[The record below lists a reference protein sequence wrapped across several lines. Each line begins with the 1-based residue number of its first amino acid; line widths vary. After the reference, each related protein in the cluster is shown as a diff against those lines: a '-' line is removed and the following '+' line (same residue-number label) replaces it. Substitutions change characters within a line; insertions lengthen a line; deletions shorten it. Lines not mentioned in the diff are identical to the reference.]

1 MREDP
6 DLGTK
11 MKIHRKEAAE
21 NAGSFRAF
29 LYLLRHGKLA
39 WWLILAGELVSLGA
53 GSVALQFTNRMS
65 DLVAGDF
72 SMPTLYRFIWMT
84 ILYAVFTGLSNVM
97 MTVAQ
102 TKSVQRLRTALWDK
116 MMHMKLSSKAA
127 KKASE
132 MVSAINADATLSMQY
147 IIMSLIG
154 IPAAVYFV
162 IMAAVQAAQMSTRFL
177 IPIFCLVP
185 VYLLYAAFVGR
196 WNQRTNHIVRVRIGG
211 LTGFLSERLRN
222 LDLLKAYGAEEEE
235 KRRGDETAEKLYREN
250 VRLRLI
256 NTITTVYI
264 LAFDAVCVVMAI
276 LFGSAMIRKGTLR
289 PAEWANFFLLLP
301 MVNNMLRSASGMWV
315 NVKGGIGFTAR
326 IAELLKTA
334 EEEGGS
340 LKAPEHGTLQA
351 EHLSFSY
358 GEKEVLHEV
367 SFAVPEGKMTAII
380 GRSGS
385 GKTTLLNLL
394 EGFYQPKSGRILYGG
409 TDISAFSLESYRS
422 RIAYVQQ
429 DSGMFSGTIREAL
442 LYGIDRQV
450 TDEEIMQALKK
461 VRVYEDVNS
470 FPGGLQAKVA
480 IWGGSLSGGQK
491 QKLVIARELL
501 RDSEIILLDEPT
513 ASLDL
518 EARKVVFAAVREAF
532 KGKTLV
538 AVTHELQ
545 TIRDADNIIM
555 VDQGGVLAEG
565 SHEELMQRCSAY
577 RELVLECAYEEEV
590 EGR

>member
-1 MREDP
+1 MSP
-6 DLGTK
+6 NK
-11 MKIHRKEAAE
+11 SNIKKEPE
-21 NAGSFRAF
+21 GSAGSFRSF

-39 WWLILAGELVSLGA
+39 WWLIILGEAVSLGA

-84 ILYAVFTGLSNVM
+84 ALYAVFTGLSNVM
-97 MTVAQ
+97 MTVAL
-102 TKSVQRLRTALWDK
+102 TKSVQRLRTVLWDR

-162 IMAAVQAAQMSTRFL
+162 VMAAVQAAQMSTRFL

-185 VYLLYAAFVGR
+185 VYILYALFVGR
-196 WNQRTNHIVRVRIGG
+196 WNQRTNHTVRVRIGG
-211 LTGFLSERLRN
+211 LTGFLSERLRS

-235 KRRGDETAEKLYREN
+235 KRRGAETAEKLYKEN
-250 VRLRLI
+250 VRLRVI
-256 NTITTVYI
+256 NTVTTVYI
-264 LAFDAVCVVMAI
+264 LLFDSVSVVMAI
-276 LFGSAMIRKGTLR
+276 LFGSSMIRTGTLR
-289 PAEWANFFLLLP
+289 PTEWANFFLLLP

-315 NVKGGIGFTAR
+315 NVCGGVGFTSR
-326 IAELLKTA
+326 IAELLKTP
-334 EEEGGS
+334 EEAGGT
-340 LKAPEHGTLQA
+340 KEAPDCGTLLA
-351 EHLSFSY
+351 EHVSFSY
-358 GEKEVLHEV
+358 DGKEVLHDI
-367 SFAVPEGKMTAII
+367 SLSIPEGKTTAIV

-385 GKTTLLNLL
+385 GKTTILNLL
-394 EGFYQPKSGRILYGG
+394 EGFYQPDSGRILYAG
-409 TDISAFSLESYRS
+409 TDISEYSLSSYRR

-450 TDEEIMQALKK
+450 SDEEIIAALEK
-461 VRVYEDVNS
+461 VQVYEDIAA
-470 FPGGLQAKVA
+470 FPGGLDARVA

-491 QKLVIARELL
+491 QKLVIAREIL
-501 RDSEIILLDEPT
+501 RGTGTILLDEPT
-513 ASLDL
+513 ASLDIS
-518 EARKVVFAAVREAF
+518 ARKAVFFAVREAF
-532 KGKTLV
+532 RGKTLV
-538 AVTHELQ
+538 TVTHELQ
-545 TIRDADNIIM
+545 MIRDADVIIM
-555 VDQGGVLAEG
+555 VNQGRVLAQG
-565 SHEELMQRCSAY
+565 SHEELMEHCSAY

>member
-1 MREDP
+1 MSPNKSNIKKERE
-6 DLGTK
+6 GS
-11 MKIHRKEAAE
+11 
-21 NAGSFRAF
+21 AGSFRSF

-39 WWLILAGELVSLGA
+39 WWLIILGEAVSLGA

-84 ILYAVFTGLSNVM
+84 ALYAVFTGLSNVM
-97 MTVAQ
+97 MTVAM
-102 TKSVQRLRTALWDK
+102 TKSVQRLRTVLWDR

-162 IMAAVQAAQMSTRFL
+162 VMAAVQAAQMSTRFL

-185 VYLLYAAFVGR
+185 VYILYALFVGR
-196 WNQRTNHIVRVRIGG
+196 WNQRTNHTVRVRIGG
-211 LTGFLSERLRN
+211 LTGFLSERLRS

-235 KRRGDETAEKLYREN
+235 KRRGAETAEKLYKEN
-250 VRLRLI
+250 VRLRVI
-256 NTITTVYI
+256 NTVTTVYI
-264 LAFDAVCVVMAI
+264 LLFDSVSVVMAI
-276 LFGSAMIRKGTLR
+276 LFGSSMIRTGTLR
-289 PAEWANFFLLLP
+289 PTEWANFFLLLP

-315 NVKGGIGFTAR
+315 NVCGGVGFTSR
-326 IAELLKTA
+326 IAELLKTP
-334 EEEGGS
+334 EEAGGT
-340 LKAPEHGTLQA
+340 KEAPDCGTLLA
-351 EHLSFSY
+351 EHVSFSY
-358 GEKEVLHEV
+358 DGKEVLYDI
-367 SFAVPEGKMTAII
+367 SLSIPEGKTTAIV

-385 GKTTLLNLL
+385 GKTTILNLL
-394 EGFYQPKSGRILYGG
+394 EGFYQPDSGRILYAG
-409 TDISAFSLESYRS
+409 TDISEYSLSSYRR

-450 TDEEIMQALKK
+450 SDEEIIAALEK
-461 VRVYEDVNS
+461 VQVYEDIAA
-470 FPGGLQAKVA
+470 FPGGLDARVA

-491 QKLVIARELL
+491 QKLVIAREIL
-501 RDSEIILLDEPT
+501 RGTGTILLDEPT
-513 ASLDL
+513 ASLDIS
-518 EARKVVFAAVREAF
+518 ARKAVFFAVREAF
-532 KGKTLV
+532 RGKTLV
-538 AVTHELQ
+538 TVTHELQ
-545 TIRDADNIIM
+545 MIRDADVIIM
-555 VDQGGVLAEG
+555 VDQGRVLAQG
-565 SHEELMQRCSAY
+565 SHEELMEHCSAY

>member
-1 MREDP
+1 MSPNKSNIKKERE
-6 DLGTK
+6 GS
-11 MKIHRKEAAE
+11 
-21 NAGSFRAF
+21 AGSFRSF

-39 WWLILAGELVSLGA
+39 WWLIILGEAGSLGA

-84 ILYAVFTGLSNVM
+84 ALYAVFTGLSNVM
-97 MTVAQ
+97 MTVAM
-102 TKSVQRLRTALWDK
+102 TKSVQRLRTVLWDR

-162 IMAAVQAAQMSTRFL
+162 VMAAVQAAQMSTRFL

-185 VYLLYAAFVGR
+185 VYILYALFVGR
-196 WNQRTNHIVRVRIGG
+196 WNQRTNHTVRVRIGG
-211 LTGFLSERLRN
+211 LTGFLSERLRS

-235 KRRGDETAEKLYREN
+235 KRRGAETAEKLYKEN
-250 VRLRLI
+250 VRLRVI
-256 NTITTVYI
+256 NTVTTVYI
-264 LAFDAVCVVMAI
+264 LLFDSVSVVMAI
-276 LFGSAMIRKGTLR
+276 LFGSSMIRTGTLR
-289 PAEWANFFLLLP
+289 PTEWANFFLLLP

-315 NVKGGIGFTAR
+315 NVCGGVGFTSR
-326 IAELLKTA
+326 IAELLKTP
-334 EEEGGS
+334 EEAGGT
-340 LKAPEHGTLQA
+340 KEAPDCGTLLA
-351 EHLSFSY
+351 EHVSFSY
-358 GEKEVLHEV
+358 DGKEVLYDI
-367 SFAVPEGKMTAII
+367 SLSIPEGKTTAIV

-385 GKTTLLNLL
+385 GKTTILNLL
-394 EGFYQPKSGRILYGG
+394 EGFYQPDSGRILYAG
-409 TDISAFSLESYRS
+409 TDISEYSLSSYRR

-450 TDEEIMQALKK
+450 SDEEIIAALEK
-461 VRVYEDVNS
+461 VQVYEDIAA
-470 FPGGLQAKVA
+470 FPGGLDARVA

-491 QKLVIARELL
+491 QKLVIAREIL
-501 RDSEIILLDEPT
+501 RGTGTILLDEPT
-513 ASLDL
+513 ASLDIS
-518 EARKVVFAAVREAF
+518 ARKAVFFAVREAF
-532 KGKTLV
+532 RGKTLV
-538 AVTHELQ
+538 TVTHELQ
-545 TIRDADNIIM
+545 MIRDADVIIM
-555 VDQGGVLAEG
+555 VDQGRVLAQG
-565 SHEELMQRCSAY
+565 SHEELMEHCSAY

>member
-1 MREDP
+1 MSP
-6 DLGTK
+6 NK
-11 MKIHRKEAAE
+11 SNIKKEPE
-21 NAGSFRAF
+21 GSAGSFRSF

-39 WWLILAGELVSLGA
+39 WWLIILGEAVSLGA

-84 ILYAVFTGLSNVM
+84 ALYAVFTGLSNVM

-102 TKSVQRLRTALWDK
+102 TKSVQRLRTVLWDR

-162 IMAAVQAAQMSTRFL
+162 VMAAVQAAQMSTRFL

-185 VYLLYAAFVGR
+185 VYILYALFVGR
-196 WNQRTNHIVRVRIGG
+196 WNQRTNHTVRVRIGG
-211 LTGFLSERLRN
+211 LTGFLSERLRS

-235 KRRGDETAEKLYREN
+235 KRRGAETAEKLYKEN
-250 VRLRLI
+250 VRLRVI
-256 NTITTVYI
+256 NTVTTVYI
-264 LAFDAVCVVMAI
+264 LLFDSVSVVMAI
-276 LFGSAMIRKGTLR
+276 LFGSSMIRTGTLR
-289 PAEWANFFLLLP
+289 PTEWANFFLLLP

-315 NVKGGIGFTAR
+315 NVCGGVGFTSR
-326 IAELLKTA
+326 IAELLKTP
-334 EEEGGS
+334 EEAGGT
-340 LKAPEHGTLQA
+340 KEAPDCGTLLA
-351 EHLSFSY
+351 EHVSFSY
-358 GEKEVLHEV
+358 DGKEVLHDI
-367 SFAVPEGKMTAII
+367 SLSIPEGKTTAIV

-385 GKTTLLNLL
+385 GKTTILNLL
-394 EGFYQPKSGRILYGG
+394 EGFYQPDSGRILYAG
-409 TDISAFSLESYRS
+409 TDISEYSLSSYRR

-450 TDEEIMQALKK
+450 SDEEIIAALEK
-461 VRVYEDVNS
+461 VQVYEDIAA
-470 FPGGLQAKVA
+470 FPGGLDARVA

-491 QKLVIARELL
+491 QKLVIAREIL
-501 RDSEIILLDEPT
+501 RGTGTILLDEPT
-513 ASLDL
+513 ASLDIS
-518 EARKVVFAAVREAF
+518 ARKAVFFAVREAF
-532 KGKTLV
+532 RGKTLV
-538 AVTHELQ
+538 TVTHELQ
-545 TIRDADNIIM
+545 MIRDADVIIM
-555 VDQGGVLAEG
+555 VDQGRVLAQG
-565 SHEELMQRCSAY
+565 SHEELMEHCSAY

>member
-1 MREDP
+1 MSP
-6 DLGTK
+6 NK
-11 MKIHRKEAAE
+11 SNIKKEPE
-21 NAGSFRAF
+21 GSAGSFRSF

-39 WWLILAGELVSLGA
+39 WWLIILGEAVSLGA

-84 ILYAVFTGLSNVM
+84 ALYAVFTGLSNVM
-97 MTVAQ
+97 MTVAL
-102 TKSVQRLRTALWDK
+102 TKSVQRLRTVLWDR

-162 IMAAVQAAQMSTRFL
+162 VMAAVQAAQMSTRFL

-185 VYLLYAAFVGR
+185 VYILYALFVGR
-196 WNQRTNHIVRVRIGG
+196 WNQRTNHTVRVRIGG
-211 LTGFLSERLRN
+211 LTGFLSERLRS

-235 KRRGDETAEKLYREN
+235 KRRGAETAEKLYKEN
-250 VRLRLI
+250 VRLRVI
-256 NTITTVYI
+256 NTVTTVYI
-264 LAFDAVCVVMAI
+264 LLFDSVSVVMAI
-276 LFGSAMIRKGTLR
+276 LFGSSMIRTGTLR
-289 PAEWANFFLLLP
+289 PTEWANFFLLLP

-315 NVKGGIGFTAR
+315 NVCGGVGFTSR
-326 IAELLKTA
+326 IAELLKTP
-334 EEEGGS
+334 EEAGGT
-340 LKAPEHGTLQA
+340 KEAPDCGTLLA
-351 EHLSFSY
+351 EHVSFSY
-358 GEKEVLHEV
+358 DGKEVLYDI
-367 SFAVPEGKMTAII
+367 SLSIPEGKTTAIV

-385 GKTTLLNLL
+385 GKTTILNLL
-394 EGFYQPKSGRILYGG
+394 EGFYQPDSGRILYAG
-409 TDISAFSLESYRS
+409 TDISEYSLSSYRR

-450 TDEEIMQALKK
+450 SDEEIIGALEK
-461 VRVYEDVNS
+461 VQVYEDIAA
-470 FPGGLQAKVA
+470 FPGGLDARVA

-491 QKLVIARELL
+491 QKLVIAREIL
-501 RDSEIILLDEPT
+501 RGTGTILLDEPT
-513 ASLDL
+513 ASLDIS
-518 EARKVVFAAVREAF
+518 ARKAVFFAVREAF
-532 KGKTLV
+532 RGKTLV
-538 AVTHELQ
+538 TVTHELQ
-545 TIRDADNIIM
+545 MIRDADVIIM
-555 VDQGGVLAEG
+555 VNQGRVLAQG
-565 SHEELMQRCSAY
+565 SHEALMEHCSAY

>member
-1 MREDP
+1 MSP
-6 DLGTK
+6 NK
-11 MKIHRKEAAE
+11 SNIKKEPE
-21 NAGSFRAF
+21 GSAGSFRSF

-39 WWLILAGELVSLGA
+39 WWLIILGEAVSLGA

-84 ILYAVFTGLSNVM
+84 ALYAVFTGLSNVM

-102 TKSVQRLRTALWDK
+102 TKSVQRLRTVLWDR

-162 IMAAVQAAQMSTRFL
+162 VMAAVQAAQMSTRFL

-185 VYLLYAAFVGR
+185 VYILYALFVGR
-196 WNQRTNHIVRVRIGG
+196 WNQRTNHTVRVRIGG
-211 LTGFLSERLRN
+211 LTGFLSERLRS

-235 KRRGDETAEKLYREN
+235 KRRGAETAEKLYKEN
-250 VRLRLI
+250 VRLRVI
-256 NTITTVYI
+256 NTVTTVYI
-264 LAFDAVCVVMAI
+264 LLFDSVSVVMAI
-276 LFGSAMIRKGTLR
+276 LFGSSMIRTGTLR
-289 PAEWANFFLLLP
+289 PTEWANFFLLLP

-315 NVKGGIGFTAR
+315 NVCGGVGFTSR
-326 IAELLKTA
+326 IAELLKTP
-334 EEEGGS
+334 EEAGGT
-340 LKAPEHGTLQA
+340 KEAPDCGTLLA
-351 EHLSFSY
+351 EHVSFSY
-358 GEKEVLHEV
+358 DGKEVLYDI
-367 SFAVPEGKMTAII
+367 SLSIPEGKTTAIV

-385 GKTTLLNLL
+385 GKTTILNLL
-394 EGFYQPKSGRILYGG
+394 EGFYQPDSGRILYAG
-409 TDISAFSLESYRS
+409 TDISEYSLSSYRR

-450 TDEEIMQALKK
+450 SDEEIIGALEK
-461 VRVYEDVNS
+461 VQVYEDIAA
-470 FPGGLQAKVA
+470 FPGGLDARVA

-491 QKLVIARELL
+491 QKLVIAREIL
-501 RDSEIILLDEPT
+501 RGTGTILLDEPT
-513 ASLDL
+513 ASLDIS
-518 EARKVVFAAVREAF
+518 ARKAVFFAVREAF
-532 KGKTLV
+532 RGKTLV
-538 AVTHELQ
+538 TVTHELQ
-545 TIRDADNIIM
+545 MIRDADVIIM
-555 VDQGGVLAEG
+555 VNQGRVLAQG
-565 SHEELMQRCSAY
+565 SHEELMEHCSAY

>member
-1 MREDP
+1 MSP
-6 DLGTK
+6 NK
-11 MKIHRKEAAE
+11 SNIKKEPE
-21 NAGSFRAF
+21 GSAGSFRSF

-39 WWLILAGELVSLGA
+39 WWLIILGEAVSLGA

-84 ILYAVFTGLSNVM
+84 ALYAVFTGLSNVM

-102 TKSVQRLRTALWDK
+102 TKSVQRLRTVLWDR

-162 IMAAVQAAQMSTRFL
+162 VMAAVQAAQMSTRFL

-185 VYLLYAAFVGR
+185 VYILYALFVGR
-196 WNQRTNHIVRVRIGG
+196 WNQRTNHTVRVRIGG
-211 LTGFLSERLRN
+211 LTGFLSERLRS

-235 KRRGDETAEKLYREN
+235 KRRGAETAEKLYKEN
-250 VRLRLI
+250 VRLRVI
-256 NTITTVYI
+256 NTVTTVYI
-264 LAFDAVCVVMAI
+264 LLFDSVSVVMAI
-276 LFGSAMIRKGTLR
+276 LFGSSMIRTGTLR
-289 PAEWANFFLLLP
+289 PTEWANFFLLLP

-315 NVKGGIGFTAR
+315 NVCGGVGFTSR
-326 IAELLKTA
+326 IAELLKTP
-334 EEEGGS
+334 EEAGGT
-340 LKAPEHGTLQA
+340 KEAPDCGTLLA
-351 EHLSFSY
+351 EHVSFSY
-358 GEKEVLHEV
+358 DGKEVLHDI
-367 SFAVPEGKMTAII
+367 SLSIPEGKTTAIV

-385 GKTTLLNLL
+385 GKTTILNLL
-394 EGFYQPKSGRILYGG
+394 EGFYQPDSGRILYAG
-409 TDISAFSLESYRS
+409 TDISEYSLSSYRR

-450 TDEEIMQALKK
+450 SDEEIIAALEK
-461 VRVYEDVNS
+461 VQVYEDIAA
-470 FPGGLQAKVA
+470 FPGGLDARVA

-491 QKLVIARELL
+491 QKLVIAREIL
-501 RDSEIILLDEPT
+501 RGTGTILLDEPT
-513 ASLDL
+513 ASLDIS
-518 EARKVVFAAVREAF
+518 ARKAVFFAVREAF
-532 KGKTLV
+532 RGKTLV
-538 AVTHELQ
+538 TVTHELQ
-545 TIRDADNIIM
+545 MIRDADVIIM
-555 VDQGGVLAEG
+555 VNQGRVLAQG
-565 SHEELMQRCSAY
+565 SHEELMEHCSAY

>member
-1 MREDP
+1 MSP
-6 DLGTK
+6 NK
-11 MKIHRKEAAE
+11 SNIKKEPE
-21 NAGSFRAF
+21 GSAGSFRSF

-39 WWLILAGELVSLGA
+39 WWLIILGEAVSLGA

-84 ILYAVFTGLSNVM
+84 ALYAVFTGLSNVM

-102 TKSVQRLRTALWDK
+102 TKSVQRLRTVLWDR

-162 IMAAVQAAQMSTRFL
+162 VMAAVQAAQMSTRFL

-185 VYLLYAAFVGR
+185 VYILYALFVGR
-196 WNQRTNHIVRVRIGG
+196 WNQRTNHTVRVRIGG
-211 LTGFLSERLRN
+211 LTGFLSERLRS

-235 KRRGDETAEKLYREN
+235 KRRGAETAEKLYKEN
-250 VRLRLI
+250 VRLRVI
-256 NTITTVYI
+256 NTVTTVYI
-264 LAFDAVCVVMAI
+264 LLFDSVSVVMAI
-276 LFGSAMIRKGTLR
+276 LFGSSMIRTGTLR
-289 PAEWANFFLLLP
+289 PTEWANFFLLLP

-315 NVKGGIGFTAR
+315 NVCGGVGFTSR
-326 IAELLKTA
+326 IAELLKTP
-334 EEEGGS
+334 EEAGGT
-340 LKAPEHGTLQA
+340 KEAPDCGTLLA
-351 EHLSFSY
+351 EHVSFSY
-358 GEKEVLHEV
+358 DGKEVLHDI
-367 SFAVPEGKMTAII
+367 SLSIPEGKTTAIV

-385 GKTTLLNLL
+385 GKTTILNLL
-394 EGFYQPKSGRILYGG
+394 EGFYQPDSGRILYAG
-409 TDISAFSLESYRS
+409 TDISEYSLSSYRR

-450 TDEEIMQALKK
+450 SDEEIIGALEK
-461 VRVYEDVNS
+461 VQVYEDIAA
-470 FPGGLQAKVA
+470 FPGGLDARVA

-491 QKLVIARELL
+491 QKLVIAREIL
-501 RDSEIILLDEPT
+501 RGTGTILLDEPT
-513 ASLDL
+513 ASLDIS
-518 EARKVVFAAVREAF
+518 ARKAVFFAVREAF
-532 KGKTLV
+532 RGKTLV
-538 AVTHELQ
+538 TVTHELQ
-545 TIRDADNIIM
+545 MIRDADVIIM
-555 VDQGGVLAEG
+555 VNQGRVLAQG
-565 SHEELMQRCSAY
+565 SHEALMEHCSAY